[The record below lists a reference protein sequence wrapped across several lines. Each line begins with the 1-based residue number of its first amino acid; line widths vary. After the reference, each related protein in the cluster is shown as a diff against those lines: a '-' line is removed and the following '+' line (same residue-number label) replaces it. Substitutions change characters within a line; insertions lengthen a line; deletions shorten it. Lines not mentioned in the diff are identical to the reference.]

1 MHRDA
6 RYWHNPTKFDPDR
19 FLAPLD
25 RAQNDAYMPFSK
37 GPLNC
42 IGRQLAL
49 TEAQVVMVLTLRFFD
64 FQPMYEKGTPSIPGF
79 GGQAYQEMNLGA
91 KPKGGIPMKV
101 RLRSE

>member
-1 MHRDA
+1 ME
-6 RYWHNPTKFDPDR
+6 FDPDR
-19 FLAPLD
+19 FLVPLD

-64 FQPMYEKGTPSIPGF
+64 FEPVYGEDAPTIPGW
-79 GGQAYQEMNLGA
+79 GGKAYQELKLGA
-91 KPKGGIPMKV
+91 KAKDGIPMRV
-101 RLRSE
+101 RLRESGGES